1 MFVIP
6 EQFEA
11 GGRIWDVKFVSPGT
25 LLDSDGNH
33 AYGTTDFETATIE
46 LEESDIPRLMTQVF
60 LHELGHVLLYSIG
73 VFDQDNEETHRLID
87 ALGSALLSF
96 HMTKKGRAVSKQDGL
111 AH

>member
-11 GGRIWDVKFVSPGT
+11 GGRIWDIKIVSPGI

-33 AYGTTDFETATIE
+33 AYGTTDFETATIT
-46 LEESDIPRLMTQVF
+46 LEESDIPRLITQVF
-60 LHELGHVLLYSIG
+60 LHELSHVLLYSIG

-87 ALGSALLSF
+87 ALGSTLLSY
-96 HMTKKGRAVSKQDGL
+96 HMTKKGRALSKQDG
-111 AH
+111 